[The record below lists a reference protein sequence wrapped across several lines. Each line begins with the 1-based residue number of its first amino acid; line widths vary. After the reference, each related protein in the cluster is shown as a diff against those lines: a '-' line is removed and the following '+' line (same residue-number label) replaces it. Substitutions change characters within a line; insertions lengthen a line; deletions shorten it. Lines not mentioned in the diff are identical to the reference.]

1 MRFNAT
7 MCNVHAQCLLS
18 IQFLLLHFENCNAA
32 HILMGLFESF
42 FYPRR
47 TKVTTGAFL
56 FFALVTDTRYIS
68 NVTIRI
74 IYDSKYDKVEWTY
87 VAPF

>member
-1 MRFNAT
+1 
-7 MCNVHAQCLLS
+7 
-18 IQFLLLHFENCNAA
+18 
-32 HILMGLFESF
+32 MGLFESF